1 MSKASRVKRGF
12 DVAAEVLLRDIADG
26 TELVTAIETSVSLSQ
41 LKSAFW
47 HNNEI
52 PHGTFTVSI
61 HVTATD
67 ATTGNE
73 TYVLDV
79 LVDDVAAMNDS
90 PVSIGSITLDRTKG
104 PAYYEINVDSK
115 TIENLDLDNDGVD
128 KFIAIRATLGGTTP
142 IITYGAWIS
151 KFLAG

>member
-26 TELVTAIETSVSLSQ
+26 TETATATETAVSLSQ

-61 HVTATD
+61 HVTLTD
-67 ATTGNE
+67 ATTGDE
-73 TYVLDV
+73 TYVLDL
-79 LVDDVAAMNDS
+79 LVDDVLALNDA
-90 PVSIGSITLDRTKG
+90 PVSVGQITLDRNKG
-104 PAYYEINVDSK
+104 AAYYEINVDSK
-115 TIENLDLDNDGVD
+115 TLENLDSDNSGVD
-128 KFIAIRATLGGTTP
+128 KFIGIRATLGGTTP
-142 IITYGAWIS
+142 IIQYGAWIS